1 MSFFRAKG
9 EIFEDA
15 QANLLLKNE
24 KSKDFSKAD
33 HDNNNILA
41 DHFRI
46 LISKPFQ
53 SLRGRSYMYVIK
65 HIHCI
70 THEVRTRAQA
80 RNMSIGEHRHCRV
93 TSFKYKDLYG
103 EKTYRFCNLR
113 K

>member
-24 KSKDFSKAD
+24 KSKDCSKAD
-33 HDNNNILA
+33 HDNNNISA

-53 SLRGRSYMYVIK
+53 SLRGRSYMYIQTYEGLNGVVAFTVI
-65 HIHCI
+65 
-70 THEVRTRAQA
+70 
-80 RNMSIGEHRHCRV
+80 G
-93 TSFKYKDLYG
+93 
-103 EKTYRFCNLR
+103 
-113 K
+113 